1 MSHWSGFIGGFDPDS
16 ACGDEEAKGL
26 LTLHQS
32 RSLLKSVFICSGGRN
47 PLRKWLTEVCEHHRE
62 SRTVNRG
69 SRLRAGSPSGRFCFF
84 FTLQTSRLASTQTSL
99 VNILWCTSS
108 RLMSPKLIYK
118 LNTIPYFYYKHGWYV
133 NKCRLILPWI
143 IDILNNYDYE
153 VEIPQRLN
161 NLLRLWFICLLVSF
175 FLSTEES
182 RQSRHLYR
190 WARLTQPWTLS
201 RYSASNAT

>member
-1 MSHWSGFIGGFDPDS
+1 MFHWSGFIGGFDPDS

-32 RSLLKSVFICSGGRN
+32 RSLLKSVFICSGGQK
-47 PLRKWLTEVCEHHRE
+47 PPQEVIDWGVWASPRIEDSQSWISFAGRE
-62 SRTVNRG
+62 PVGTV
-69 SRLRAGSPSGRFCFF
+69 LLF

-133 NKCRLILPWI
+133 NKCRLILSM
-143 IDILNNYDYE
+143 NNWYPE
-153 VEIPQRLN
+153 
-161 NLLRLWFICLLVSF
+161 
-175 FLSTEES
+175 
-182 RQSRHLYR
+182 
-190 WARLTQPWTLS
+190 
-201 RYSASNAT
+201 